1 MGLQTK
7 TGYSRVDRNRIF
19 IYWFSIKLENFII
32 NEFKTRKAGGRA
44 YMPGRWAYNL
54 RILRG
59 EGCFA
64 RGSLRYLK

>member
-44 YMPGRWAYNL
+44 YMPGRWAYNGERGAL
-54 RILRG
+54 QEAVCGILND
-59 EGCFA
+59 
-64 RGSLRYLK
+64 